1 MTIKNHRVVDKSA
14 KLLGLEEVNR
24 IQVTGAQVKEAL
36 EHGVS
41 RYPADVGIFP
51 QVSGISFTLDSSAQ
65 AGKRVVS
72 VEVNGKPLDLMQKYS
87 LTVTNFMHMG
97 GDGYSMLVNAPLLG
111 EYGLADDVLAAYNY
125 KWSDRPSGTTKE
137 QGQDYT
143 RLLSTGQNDSHH
155 TYFAELP
162 YIQLSPFANYPPTLL
177 FPEQTFP

>member
-87 LTVTNFMHMG
+87 LAVTNFMHMG

-111 EYGLADDVLAAYNY
+111 EYGLADDVLAAWISRGENLR
-125 KWSDRPSGTTKE
+125 SF
-137 QGQDYT
+137 GQRIRIDK
-143 RLLSTGQNDSHH
+143 
-155 TYFAELP
+155 
-162 YIQLSPFANYPPTLL
+162 
-177 FPEQTFP
+177 